1 MHTQTH
7 SHIREEPGIHS
18 IGFILVYL
26 PDFHKNE
33 SHNILREKSKHY
45 YWKVDIEMFSFIM
58 YIAEDIGIY
67 EIDFALVDHY

>member
-1 MHTQTH
+1 M
-7 SHIREEPGIHS
+7 
-18 IGFILVYL
+18 YL

-33 SHNILREKSKHY
+33 NHNILREKSKHY